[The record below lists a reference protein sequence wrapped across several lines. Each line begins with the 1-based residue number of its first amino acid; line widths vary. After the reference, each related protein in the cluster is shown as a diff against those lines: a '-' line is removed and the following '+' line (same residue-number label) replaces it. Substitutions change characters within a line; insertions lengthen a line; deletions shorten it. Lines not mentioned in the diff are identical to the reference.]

1 MSWFQLPGRKFV
13 RIVEDASGGYAKIE
27 GIQNFL
33 NNKLDEKL
41 KCSTVVS
48 VEIFFLAFIMDIS

>member
-1 MSWFQLPGRKFV
+1 MSWFQLPSRKFV
-13 RIVEDASGGYAKIE
+13 HIVEDASGGCAKIK

-33 NNKLDEKL
+33 NNTLDKKL

-48 VEIFFLAFIMDIS
+48 VQILFLAYIMDIS